1 MSINFYL
8 IYKMILSGISS
19 LVTYIQKMLPNKAPF
34 MNHGTIEMDNTQWIM
49 FYLIFILLLYLTIL
63 IGTFIFN
70 TSVTK
75 IFPSIKKITMTDF
88 FGLYIITH
96 LLFC

>member
-1 MSINFYL
+1 MV
-8 IYKMILSGISS
+8 LSGISS
-19 LVTYIQKMLPNKAPF
+19 LVTSIQKMLPNKAPF
-34 MNHGTIEMDNTQWIM
+34 MNHGIIEMDNTQWIM

-70 TSVTK
+70 TSVTN
-75 IFPSIKKITMTDF
+75 IFPSVKKITMTDF